1 MSIMEPEPSIS
12 VPPPTAQPHPL
23 LSVFALRLLLLHCT
37 SSHSSQSAAFACWNC
52 IHGVLPLTTNK
63 CLSGWGTVPMARS
76 ACYTIIS
83 PSPLHSCNAV
93 VWSFKSNS
101 YRGPEAYRSGRN
113 SLKKLT
119 EQEIWSPPLASIYN
133 KTPHIH
139 QMHARTHTHT
149 QNIKSLNVLVSIDN
163 YLNVVKYQPY
173 KIENVQRTSNKNV
186 LANTAQNK
194 RYPNTVIQRESL
206 KKGIFH
212 LAKLQYKKNSRYY

>member
-1 MSIMEPEPSIS
+1 MSIMEPSIS

-37 SSHSSQSAAFACWNC
+37 SSHSSQTAAFACSNC
-52 IHGVLPLTTNK
+52 IHDSVLILNVGPAFSWLSHGVLPLTTNK
-63 CLSGWGTVPMARS
+63 CLSGWGTVPKARS

-101 YRGPEAYRSGRN
+101 YREPEAYRSGRN

-149 QNIKSLNVLVSIDN
+149 H
-163 YLNVVKYQPY
+163 
-173 KIENVQRTSNKNV
+173 KI
-186 LANTAQNK
+186 
-194 RYPNTVIQRESL
+194 
-206 KKGIFH
+206 
-212 LAKLQYKKNSRYY
+212 